1 MKAIRFVFAALA
13 LLTAGV
19 TSAYAHDSVGFSLNI
34 GVPGYYVAPPP
45 VYYVPPV
52 VTYYQPAPVYYYETR
67 SYYPY
72 YSPNVSFYYRG
83 GDRGWHG
90 DHGWGHGHGWGR

>member
-1 MKAIRFVFAALA
+1 MKVIRFVFAALA

-52 VTYYQPAPVYYYETR
+52 VTYYQPAPVYYYEPR